1 MHELE
6 SLTAPGLRR
15 LLDRG
20 VTTVIVPFGSIE
32 QHGGHL
38 PLGTD
43 ALLAD
48 IIGREVAVRLGA
60 LLAPTLRI
68 GYAEQHMHLTG
79 TLSLRLATLTDL
91 AFDLGASMAKHG
103 FTVIAFVSA
112 HGGNAGPL
120 DAAVERVNTAFVGAV
135 ACAPQGD
142 VGPHPGSHSGEWLT
156 SVMLALRPE
165 RVQLQA
171 AAGDLAGE
179 LHAASS
185 ERGKIHLERFVAA
198 IVDGVRT
205 AAGSRGLRR

>member
-15 LLDRG
+15 LLDRD

-48 IIGREVAVRLGA
+48 IIGREVAVRLDA
-60 LLAPTLRI
+60 VLAPTVRI
-68 GYAEQHMHLTG
+68 GYAEQHVHLTG
-79 TLSLRLATLTDL
+79 TLSLRAATLTDL
-91 AFDLGASMAKHG
+91 AFDVGASMAKHG
-103 FTVIAFVSA
+103 FTVIAFVST

-120 DAAVERVNTAFVGAV
+120 DAAVERVNTALDGVV

-142 VGPHPGSHSGEWLT
+142 VGPRPGSHSGEWLT

-165 RVQLQA
+165 LVQIQA
-171 AAGDLAGE
+171 ATRDLAGE
-179 LHAASS
+179 LRAASS
-185 ERGKIHLERFVAA
+185 ARGEIHLERFVDA